1 MQKLLRLAAMAALSV
16 GLAAGVA
23 TTGVTHAQTGTID
36 TTGPESTNT
45 ITFDET
51 NTVNV
56 TNENTGSDVINNNG
70 QNAISGAAM
79 VDSNTTGGN
88 ADTGNS
94 ANSSNHK
101 VRAYV
106 SNASATDLALAA
118 AATGEADEASIS
130 NTGPSSTNTVDFIGN
145 NSVTVL
151 NDNDVDVTNNND
163 QTAVTGSADV
173 VNNTTGGDANT
184 GDATNTSVTDTSIEF
199 HN

>member
-51 NTVNV
+51 NTVDV
-56 TNENTGSDVINNNG
+56 TNENTGSDVINNNE
-70 QNAISGAAM
+70 QDATSGDAT

-88 ADTGNS
+88 ADTGHS
-94 ANSSNHK
+94 TNSSNHK
-101 VRAYV
+101 VSAFV

-130 NTGPSSTNTVDFIGN
+130 NTGPTSTNTVEFTGN
-145 NSVTVL
+145 NTVTVV
-151 NDNDVDVTNNND
+151 NDNDVDITNNNA
-163 QTAVTGSADV
+163 QEATTGTADV
-173 VNNTTGGDANT
+173 INNTTGGDANT